1 MSDPYSVLG
10 VAKTATDAEIKA
22 AYRKLA
28 MQFHP
33 DQNPDDEGA
42 EAKFKEISAAYDKVK
57 DAEKRRKH
65 DEENNFGATG
75 WAHYRQHGPGN
86 FDFRGGDFHNFEDMM
101 NAFHGRHVPQNR
113 HYNTSCTIS
122 MLDAF
127 NGCEVILKV
136 TQPHEREIK
145 VKVPA
150 GVDMGTRIRIP
161 GAGEHVY
168 KDKPAGDLYVQ
179 IIVLPDPVFSRQG
192 KNLFSDVYVNA
203 IDAMLGN
210 PIPVRTIDGDEVEI
224 SPPAGFQSGWKV
236 RITGRGMPVIASQTR
251 GDHVVMVH
259 LNLPNNLTE
268 EQKKLLEEIKRLS
281 N

>member
-28 MQFHP
+28 MKFHP
-33 DQNPDDEGA
+33 DQNPDDKDA
-42 EAKFKEISAAYDKVK
+42 EAKFKEISAAYDQVK

-65 DEENNFGATG
+65 DEANDFGAAG
-75 WAHYRQHGPGN
+75 WAHYRQHGPS
-86 FDFRGGDFHNFEDMM
+86 FDFRGGEFHSFEDMM
-101 NAFHGRHVPQNR
+101 NAFHGRHTPQNR

-127 NGCEVILKV
+127 SGCEVVLKV
-136 TQPHEREIK
+136 SQPHEREIK

-161 GAGEHVY
+161 GAGEQVY
-168 KDKPAGDLYVQ
+168 KDQPAGDLYVQ
-179 IIVLPDPVFSRQG
+179 IIVQPDPVFSRQG
-192 KNLFSDVYVNA
+192 KHLFSDVYVDA
-203 IDAMLGN
+203 IDAMLGK
-210 PIPVRTIDGDEVEI
+210 PIPVRTIDGDDVEI

-236 RITGRGMPVIASQTR
+236 RIAGRGMPVIASQAR
-251 GDHVVMVH
+251 GDHVVTVH
-259 LNLPNNLTE
+259 LSLPNNLTD